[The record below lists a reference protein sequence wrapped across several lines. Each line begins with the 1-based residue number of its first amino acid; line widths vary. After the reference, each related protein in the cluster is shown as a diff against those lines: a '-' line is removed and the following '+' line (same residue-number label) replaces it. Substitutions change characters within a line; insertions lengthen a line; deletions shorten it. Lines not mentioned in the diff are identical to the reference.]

1 MSSTTAFV
9 GLGLRLKA
17 VVRWPLDRLLVWG
30 IKLLASLRT
39 YFRPQIIYKP
49 LGFNELRVL
58 ALYPPLTDRLDEPV
72 YCSLHQVSL
81 EHTPEYKT
89 WEEQSDPNLRL
100 YKKTRAWV
108 KYVEARKVEGDPYF
122 QRNGA
127 MRHAWGDYATL
138 SYSWGLGIQD
148 HWVIID
154 GQFVA
159 VTESLYLAMR
169 TIRQGGLHVES
180 PTHPKCRLWVDAL
193 CINQQDA
200 SEQGQEVRRMKMIY
214 GDSIG
219 GFVHLGPASD
229 DSDLALKHINSIA
242 QSLRTGY
249 DCSNWLVNISMEAE
263 TARETPA
270 IKAIMKLLSRR
281 YWSRMWIIQEIAM
294 GQDQMVLCGDNCS
307 SLIDI
312 RQVLRLF
319 VLNLEQVVAI
329 IGYEDYIENTDSF
342 QCALALL
349 WWIGRVRELVTQPKD
364 SERVNYRDL
373 RSPILGLA
381 LYASATDPRDKIYGM
396 MGILPA
402 VLASK
407 IDKKGGNYELTTRE
421 VFLGFSKAVIEATGD
436 LDIIYTSHLQQ
447 STRSNLGLPTW
458 ATDWTLK
465 NCRTSSIDNSMEWY
479 FGLEDGEDKLRDSTT
494 STTGDGG
501 HLSRADGGK
510 VGKIQF
516 SDDGEL
522 LCCEGFCIAVIDGH
536 ASELVA
542 AQSDTPALST
552 SPDLVVQPEV
562 HDICPYSDAGGLT
575 EALVRA
581 LLLDPLGVTSSKCP
595 IFQIPW
601 GGAEA
606 DSDAQTG
613 ECTFGD
619 ESFAYFAK
627 LRENGWNTAK
637 FGGSFISFEFLR
649 RRLGL
654 FQIAGRP
661 FKDYFPPTISRGPPA
676 DIDCTSIKDIVS
688 NSIGRRLITTKTG
701 HVGMAP
707 ATVVS
712 GDSVYVLLGCAF
724 PVILRPG
731 KNTGQ
736 YEVVGECYVDGF
748 MKGEAINGLD
758 DGEYTLQPMTLC

>member
-9 GLGLRLKA
+9 GLGLRLRA
-17 VVRWPLDRLLVWG
+17 VGRWPLDRLLVWG

-49 LGFNELRVL
+49 LGANELRVL
-58 ALYPPLTDRLDEPV
+58 AIYPPLTNRLDEPV
-72 YCSLHQVSL
+72 HCSLHHVAL
-81 EHTPEYKT
+81 EHTPEYKN
-89 WEEQSDPNLRL
+89 WEKQSDPNLHL

-108 KYVEARKVEGDPYF
+108 KYVEARKAEGDPYF
-122 QRNGA
+122 KKNGA
-127 MRHAWGDYATL
+127 MRHNWGDYVTL

-148 HWVIID
+148 HRVIID

-159 VTESLYLAMR
+159 VTESLYLAMQ
-169 TIRQGGLHVES
+169 TIRQGGLHVKS
-180 PTHPKCRLWVDAL
+180 PTHPKFRLWVDAI
-193 CINQQDA
+193 CIDQQNA
-200 SEQGQEVRRMKMIY
+200 SEQGREVRRMKMIY

-219 GFVHLGPASD
+219 GFVHLGSASD
-229 DSDLALKHINSIA
+229 DSDLAMNSINSIA

-249 DCSNWLVNISMEAE
+249 DCSKWLVDISSEAE
-263 TARETPA
+263 TSWATPS

-281 YWSRMWIIQEIAM
+281 YWSRMWIIQELAM
-294 GQDQMVLCGDNCS
+294 GQDQMVLCGDSCS
-307 SLIDI
+307 TLIDI
-312 RQVLRLF
+312 RQILRLF

-349 WWIGRVRELVTQPKD
+349 WWIGRVRELVTQSND
-364 SERVNYRDL
+364 SGRVNYRDL
-373 RSPILGLA
+373 RSPVLGLTQ
-381 LYASATDPRDKIYGM
+381 YASATDPRDKIYGM
-396 MGILPA
+396 MGILPGA
-402 VLASK
+402 LASK
-407 IDKKGGNYELTTRE
+407 IDKKSMNYELSTRE
-421 VFLGFSKAVIEATGD
+421 VFLGFSRAVIETTGD

-447 STRSNLGLPTW
+447 ATRSDMGLPSW

-465 NCRTSSIDNSMEWY
+465 NCRTASIDNSMEWY
-479 FGLEDGEDKLRDSTT
+479 FGLEDGEDKLPAATT
-494 STTGDGG
+494 SMTGNVGQ
-501 HLSRADGGK
+501 LSRADGGR
-510 VGKIQF
+510 IANITF

-522 LCCEGFCIAVIDGH
+522 LYCEGFCIATIDGH

-542 AQSDTPALST
+542 AQSETPAMSA
-552 SPDLVVQPEV
+552 SPDLVVQPTAQ
-562 HDICPYSDAGGLT
+562 DICPYGGSSGIM
-575 EALVRA
+575 EALVRT
-581 LLLDPLGVTSSKCP
+581 LLLDPIGVASSKCP

-606 DSDAQTG
+606 DSDAETG

-619 ESFAYFAK
+619 ESIAYFAN
-627 LRENGWNTAK
+627 LRENGWNTTK

-654 FQIAGRP
+654 FQIGGRV
-661 FKDYFPPTISRGPPA
+661 FKEYFPRTVSHAPPE

-688 NSIGRRLITTKTG
+688 NAICRRLITTKSG

-707 ATVVS
+707 ATVVP
-712 GDSVYVLLGCAF
+712 GDSVYILLGCAF

-731 KNTGQ
+731 KITGQ
-736 YEVVGECYVDGF
+736 YKVVGECYVDGF
-748 MKGEAINGLD
+748 MKGEAIQGLD
-758 DGEYTLQPMTLC
+758 SGEFQLQQITLC